1 MIDTRRYFESRH
13 VQELLG
19 IDKDRIHHWTQ
30 NKKLIIPAVR
40 GEGRG
45 GRNRFSFE
53 NLLELDVIK
62 ELEQCGI
69 ELNTIGQIMRAIRNF
84 KQASYETKQITS
96 LWTYIRN
103 NKKRY
108 NKQWGGLLV
117 IFPDVTKKFNVRLIT
132 KKELVEYVSFEDLE
146 YKGAILIGILEIIER
161 MEEKTDIKLLP
172 PKE

>member
-1 MIDTRRYFESRH
+1 MENGKLPDIC
-13 VQELLG
+13 L
-19 IDKDRIHHWTQ
+19 IKQ
-30 NKKLIIPAVR
+30 NQK
-40 GEGRG
+40 G
-45 GRNRFSFE
+45 
-53 NLLELDVIK
+53 
-62 ELEQCGI
+62 
-69 ELNTIGQIMRAIRNF
+69 
-84 KQASYETKQITS
+84 
-96 LWTYIRN
+96 